1 MATIFINAI
10 SSSVGTTEVISF
22 TATDKSM
29 IIGGNI
35 TNLLTTSVPVNVILR
50 RGTTDTY
57 LQKNKRIEA
66 GDAFEIFKGAKLV
79 LAAGDKLVI
88 SSGVTASVDAVFS
101 ILQGVA

>member
-1 MATIFINAI
+1 MATIFTNAI

-35 TNLLTTSVPVNVILR
+35 TNLLTTSVPINIILR
-50 RGTTDTY
+50 RGITDTY

-66 GDAFEIFKGAKLV
+66 GEAFDVLKGAKLV
-79 LAAGDKLVI
+79 LVAGDKLVI
-88 SSGVTASVDAVFS
+88 SSGMTASVDAVFS

>member
-35 TNLLTTSVPVNVILR
+35 TNLLTTSVPVNVLLR

-66 GDAFEIFKGAKLV
+66 ADAFEIFKGAKLV

-88 SSGVTASVDAVFS
+88 SSGVAASVDAVFS